1 MRVPRVGAQHKPVTS
16 EEHEINTPCWPGRKL
31 PAGARGNRS
40 HSAGGSGRRQLRG
53 EAPQGQAATSDTG
66 AEPLA
71 RVIHGPGR
79 RGWEG
84 APLPASVPLGTPG
97 RGRGACGDEGSRL
110 TPRTKGAL
118 VLAPASSGGRTATCA
133 GLAGLSRLSRSQGRR
148 RSLLARGQ
156 SAGASRPDASSDLPE
171 LGFTCARWLV
181 RK

>member
-1 MRVPRVGAQHKPVTS
+1 MRVPRVGAQHKPATS

-53 EAPQGQAATSDTG
+53 EAPHGQAATSDTG

-133 GLAGLSRLSRSQGRR
+133 GLSRLSRSQGRR
-148 RSLLARGQ
+148 RSLPARGQ